1 MRRLLAVVA
10 GASLALAAIGVAEYA
25 MSAAPKDQYDIF
37 SPDSSTIVDTKTRLE
52 WRRETIAEVDFNTA
66 EAACAQ
72 DAGPG
77 FRLPTL
83 RELLT
88 LVDEQP
94 HKVYVDAQEL
104 NRQIDPNAFPD
115 TRIDAAYW
123 SSTPATGGYWT
134 VDFGNGFT
142 GTARATIDH
151 RHARCVRSF

>member
-1 MRRLLAVVA
+1 MRRLLALVA
-10 GASLALAAIGVAEYA
+10 GASLALAAIGVAEHA

-37 SPDSSTIVDTKTRLE
+37 SPDSSTIVDEQTRLE
-52 WRRETIAEVDFNTA
+52 WRRETTADVDFNSA

-94 HKVYVDAQEL
+94 HRIYVDAQEL

-115 TRIDAAYW
+115 TRIDEGYW
-123 SSTPATGGYWT
+123 SSTPAINGHFTVNFRNGTTDTGGAN
-134 VDFGNGFT
+134 DK
-142 GTARATIDH
+142 